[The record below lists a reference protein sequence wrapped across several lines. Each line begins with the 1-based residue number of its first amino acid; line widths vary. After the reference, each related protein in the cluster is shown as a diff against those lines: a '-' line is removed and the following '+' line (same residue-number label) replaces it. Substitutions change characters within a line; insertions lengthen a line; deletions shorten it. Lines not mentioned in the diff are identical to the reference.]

1 MARHAII
8 MGVAGCGKTS
18 VGEDLSRLTG
28 IRFMDGDA
36 LHSKENVA
44 KMSAGT
50 PLTDDDRWPWLEAI
64 GQEFARSTEPLAIGC
79 SALKHS
85 YRDRIRQQAGA
96 PVCFI
101 HLTGS
106 REVIGQRMRNRKNH
120 FMPPELLDSQ
130 FATLEPPG
138 ADEESIAIDIDQPLD
153 AIVALAARYLEG
165 QDND

>member
-18 VGEDLSRLTG
+18 VGEGLSSLTG
-28 IRFMDGDA
+28 IRFVDGDA
-36 LHSKENVA
+36 LHSQASIA
-44 KMSAGT
+44 KMSGGI
-50 PLTDDDRWPWLEAI
+50 PLTDADRWPWLEAI
-64 GQEFARSTEPLAIGC
+64 GTEFAQSPEPLVIGC
-79 SALKHS
+79 SALKRS
-85 YRDRIRQQAGA
+85 YRDRIRHHAGA

-106 REVIGQRMRNRKNH
+106 REVISQRMRERRNH
-120 FMPPELLDSQ
+120 FMPSTLLDSQ

-138 ADEESIAIDIDQPLD
+138 ADEESIAIDIDRPLD